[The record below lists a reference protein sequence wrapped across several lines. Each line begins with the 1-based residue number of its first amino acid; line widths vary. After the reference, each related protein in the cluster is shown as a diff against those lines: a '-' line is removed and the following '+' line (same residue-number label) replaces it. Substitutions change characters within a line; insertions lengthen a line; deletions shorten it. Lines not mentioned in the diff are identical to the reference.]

1 MARGRVSGMLAT
13 AAASPALGLYAGY
26 LPVVFAWALV
36 AVLALA
42 ASAVRAL
49 LGFAASVVDV
59 LSTGFGVA
67 VGAAA

>member
-13 AAASPALGLYAGY
+13 AAAASPALYAGY

-36 AVLALA
+36 AALALA

-59 LSTGFGVA
+59 LSDGFGVA